1 MMQGK
6 YCHFFFVCTSL
17 LQVGD
22 LSCPQHLE
30 NWEATCCEASFAHF
44 ARIAVEV
51 GVAVASCLKGHFWR
65 EWAQDGAD
73 WFAAVASCSN
83 V

>member
-1 MMQGK
+1 M
-6 YCHFFFVCTSL
+6 L
-17 LQVGD
+17 IAL
-22 LSCPQHLE
+22 HLE

-65 EWAQDGAD
+65 EWAQDGTD
-73 WFAAVASCSN
+73 WFVAVASCSN